1 MFDDGPLRDWL
12 HDDVR
17 AVLDQH
23 GDMDGTPFPSLAG
36 ASDAVEPSLSQLG
49 IDWLYSS
56 GLERKNRWG
65 ADESNRAEGR
75 WWVSQRSSLKR
86 QSPGAGLLGDAS
98 GRHRPA

>member
-12 HDDVR
+12 HDNVR

-23 GDMDGTPFPSLAG
+23 EDMDGTPVPSLAV
-36 ASDAVEPSLSQLG
+36 ASEAVERSLTQLG

-65 ADESNRAEGR
+65 ADESNRA
-75 WWVSQRSSLKR
+75 VSQVVGVAEAVTQEAVARR
-86 QSPGAGLLGDAS
+86 W
-98 GRHRPA
+98 PAR